1 MMNNNIN
8 EAPKQSA
15 LDALL
20 NLDLRS
26 VKAISTADLSF
37 IIVNETISLTP
48 YRQAAFFTVS
58 PAGEL
63 ELFTASG
70 LVSVAEDSPY
80 AIWLSSFIKTISKI
94 VPKEPGCHKLDFPEA
109 PEGFKD
115 GWEEWLPEHLLFS
128 YLFSQSGAHQGM
140 VMYAREEP
148 WLSHEIEKL
157 DRIHEI
163 YGSCLGFLSEAK
175 VPFIKRLRGWLSKAV
190 SYWALIAIFVGLSI
204 PIRLSVLAPG
214 EIIALNA
221 FAVAAPQDGVIS
233 KVHVQPNSVV
243 KVGDLLFSLDN
254 TTVTSKME
262 VAEKALSVARANALN
277 AQQRAFNDLKS
288 KGEIASAIGRVR
300 EKEAELASLKA
311 LMARVEVRA
320 EREGLVIY
328 GDPND
333 WIGRP
338 VQTGER
344 VMQLANP
351 NDAGLLVW
359 LPVHEALN
367 LDIGAPMRLF
377 LHIDPLNP
385 LPASLL
391 QTSFQPVMSPE
402 GVSAYRIKG
411 KFEEDVEKPRIGL
424 RGTVRIS
431 GKWATLG
438 YYIFR
443 RPVTAVREW
452 TGL

>member
-1 MMNNNIN
+1 MSDIN
-8 EAPKQSA
+8 EATEKSQF
-15 LDALL
+15 DAVHDLA
-20 NLDLRS
+20 LRS
-26 VKAISTADLSF
+26 VKSVSPADLSF
-37 IIVNETISLTP
+37 IIVNETITLAP
-48 YRQAAFFTVS
+48 YRQAAFFTVT
-58 PAGEL
+58 PVGTFEL
-63 ELFTASG
+63 AAASG

-80 AIWLSSFIKTISKI
+80 AIWLSGFIKYLLKI
-94 VPKEPGCHKLDFPEA
+94 YTKEAGCHKLDFSEA
-109 PEGFKD
+109 PEEFKD
-115 GWEEWLPEHLLFS
+115 GWEEWLPEHLVIAKLIDQAGV
-128 YLFSQSGAHQGM
+128 LQGM

-148 WLSHEIEKL
+148 WLSNELEKL
-157 DRIHEI
+157 EHIHQI
-163 YGSCLGFLSEAK
+163 YGSCLGFLSEVK
-175 VPFIKRLRGWLSKAV
+175 VDFVTRIRGWMSKAV
-190 SYWALIAIFVGLSI
+190 SYWAVIAIFVGLSV

-233 KVHVQPNSVV
+233 KVHVQPNAKV
-243 KVGDLLFSLDN
+243 KAGDLLFSLDD
-254 TTVTSKME
+254 TTIASRLD
-262 VAEKALSVARANALN
+262 VAAKALLIARANALN

-288 KGEIASAIGRVR
+288 KGEVASVIGRVR
-300 EKEAELASLKA
+300 EKEAELASLKS
-311 LMARVEVRA
+311 LMERVEVRA
-320 EREGLVIY
+320 GRDGIAVY

-333 WIGRP
+333 WIGKP

-344 VMQLANP
+344 VMQLANQG
-351 NDAGLLVW
+351 DAGLLVW

-367 LDIGAPMRLF
+367 LEVGAPMRLF

-385 LPASLL
+385 LSASLL

-411 KFEEDVEKPRIGL
+411 RFVKDTERPRIGL

-438 YYIFR
+438 YYFFR

>member
-1 MMNNNIN
+1 MSNIN
-8 EAPKQSA
+8 ESTKQPA
-15 LDALL
+15 FDALL

-26 VKAISTADLSF
+26 IKAVNPADLAF
-37 IIVNETISLTP
+37 IIVNETITLIP

-58 PAGEL
+58 ADGKFEL
-63 ELFTASG
+63 ATASG

-80 AIWLSSFIKTISKI
+80 AIWISSFVKTFPRIL
-94 VPKEPGCHKLDFPEA
+94 PKEAGCHKLDFSEA
-109 PEGFKD
+109 PEEFKD
-115 GWEEWLPEHLLFS
+115 GWEEWLPEHLLIAQ
-128 YLFSQSGAHQGM
+128 LFGQTGTQLGM

-148 WLSHEIEKL
+148 WLPHELEKL
-157 DRIHEI
+157 EHIHQI
-163 YGSCLGFLSEAK
+163 YGSCLGFLSEVK
-175 VPFIKRLRGWLSKAV
+175 INFITRIRGWMSKAV
-190 SYWALIAIFVGLSI
+190 SYWAVIAIFIGLSI

-214 EIIALNA
+214 EVVALNS

-233 KVHVQPNSVV
+233 AVHVQPNTVV

-254 TTVTSKME
+254 TTVTSRLD
-262 VAEKALSVARANALN
+262 VAAKTLSIARADALS

-288 KGEIASAIGRVR
+288 KGEIASTIGRVR
-300 EKEAELASLKA
+300 EKEAELASVEA

-320 EREGLVIY
+320 QRDGIAIY

-351 NDAGLLVW
+351 RDAGVLVW

-385 LPASLL
+385 LSATLL
-391 QTSFQPVMSPE
+391 QTSFQPVLSPE

-411 KFEEDVEKPRIGL
+411 EFEEGVERPRIGL

-438 YYIFR
+438 YYFFR

>member
-1 MMNNNIN
+1 MSNIN
-8 EAPKQSA
+8 ETTKQPS

-26 VKAISTADLSF
+26 VKAVNPADLAF
-37 IIVNETISLTP
+37 IIVNETITLVS
-48 YRQAAFFTVS
+48 YRQAAFFTIS
-58 PAGEL
+58 ADGKFE
-63 ELFTASG
+63 FTTASG

-80 AIWLSSFIKTISKI
+80 AIWISSFVKTFPRIL
-94 VPKEPGCHKLDFPEA
+94 PKEAGCHKLDFSEVPE
-109 PEGFKD
+109 EFKD
-115 GWEEWLPEHLLFS
+115 GWEEWLPEHLLIAQ
-128 YLFSQSGAHQGM
+128 LFDQTGTQLGM

-148 WLSHEIEKL
+148 WLPDELEKL
-157 DRIHEI
+157 ERIHQI
-163 YGSCLGFLSEAK
+163 YGSCLGFLSK
-175 VPFIKRLRGWLSKAV
+175 VKIDFITRIRGWMRKAV
-190 SYWALIAIFVGLSI
+190 SYWVVIAIFVGLSI

-214 EIIALNA
+214 EVVALNS
-221 FAVAAPQDGVIS
+221 FAVAAPHDGVIS
-233 KVHVQPNSVV
+233 AVHVQPNSVV

-254 TTVTSKME
+254 TTVTSRLDI
-262 VAEKALSVARANALN
+262 AEKALSIARTDALS

-300 EKEAELASLKA
+300 EKESELALVKA
-311 LMARVEVRA
+311 LMARIEVRA
-320 EREGLVIY
+320 ERDGIAIF

-333 WIGRP
+333 WIGKP

-351 NDAGLLVW
+351 RDAGILVW

-385 LPASLL
+385 LSALLL
-391 QTSFQPVMSPE
+391 QTSFRPVLSPE

-411 KFEEDVEKPRIGL
+411 EFEKDVEKPRIGL

-438 YYIFR
+438 YYFFR
-443 RPVTAVREW
+443 RPITAIREW

>member
-1 MMNNNIN
+1 MSNID
-8 EAPKQSA
+8 ESTKQPA

-26 VKAISTADLSF
+26 VKAVNPADLAF
-37 IIVNETISLTP
+37 IIVNETITLVP
-48 YRQAAFFTVS
+48 YRQAAFFMVS
-58 PAGEL
+58 ADGEF
-63 ELFTASG
+63 ELATASG

-80 AIWLSSFIKTISKI
+80 AIWISSFVKTFPRML
-94 VPKEPGCHKLDFPEA
+94 PKEAGCHKLDFSEA
-109 PEGFKD
+109 PEEFKD
-115 GWEEWLPEHLLFS
+115 GWEEWLPEHLLIAQ
-128 YLFSQSGAHQGM
+128 LFDQTGTQLGM

-148 WLSHEIEKL
+148 WLPHELEKL
-157 DRIHEI
+157 EHIHQI
-163 YGSCLGFLSEAK
+163 YGSCLGFLSEVK
-175 VPFIKRLRGWLSKAV
+175 IDFITRIRGWMSKAV
-190 SYWALIAIFVGLSI
+190 SYWVVIAIFVGLSI

-214 EIIALNA
+214 EVIALNS

-233 KVHVQPNSVV
+233 AVHVQPNTVV

-254 TTVTSKME
+254 TTVTSRLD
-262 VAEKALSVARANALN
+262 VAAKALSIARADALS

-288 KGEIASAIGRVR
+288 KGEIASTIGRVR
-300 EKEAELASLKA
+300 EKEAELASVEA

-320 EREGLVIY
+320 EREGIAVY

-351 NDAGLLVW
+351 RDAGVLVW

-385 LPASLL
+385 LSATLL
-391 QTSFQPVMSPE
+391 QTSFQPVKSPE

-411 KFEEDVEKPRIGL
+411 EFEEDVERPRIGL

-438 YYIFR
+438 YYFFR

>member
-1 MMNNNIN
+1 MDNVN
-8 EAPKQSA
+8 EAPKQPA

-20 NLDLRS
+20 SLDLRS
-26 VKAISTADLSF
+26 VKAINPADLSF
-37 IIVNETISLTP
+37 IIVNETIALVP

-58 PAGEL
+58 AIGERKL
-63 ELFTASG
+63 TTASG

-80 AIWLSSFIKTISKI
+80 AIWLSGFIKTVSKI
-94 VPKEPGCHKLDFPEA
+94 LPKEAGCHKLDFAEA
-109 PEGFKD
+109 PEEFKD
-115 GWEEWLPEHLLFS
+115 GWEEWLPEHLLFAE
-128 YLFSQSGAHQGM
+128 LFSQTGTCLGM
-140 VMYAREEP
+140 VMYAREES
-148 WLSHEIEKL
+148 WLPHELEKL
-157 DRIHEI
+157 DHIHQI
-163 YGSCLGFLSEAK
+163 YGSCLGLLSEVK
-175 VPFIKRLRGWLSKAV
+175 VNFITRLRGWMSKAV
-190 SYWALIAIFVGLSI
+190 SYWAVIAIFVALSI
-204 PIRLSVLAPG
+204 PVRLSVLAPG

-221 FAVAAPQDGVIS
+221 FAIAAPQDGVIS
-233 KVHVQPNSVV
+233 KIYVQPNSVV
-243 KVGDLLFSLDN
+243 NVGDLLFSLDN
-254 TTVTSKME
+254 TTVTSRLD
-262 VAEKALSVARANALN
+262 VAAKALSIARADALN

-300 EKEAELASLKA
+300 EKEAELASLKS
-311 LMARVEVRA
+311 LMARGEVRA
-320 EREGLVIY
+320 ERDGIVIY

-351 NDAGLLVW
+351 RDAGVLVW

-385 LPASLL
+385 LSASLL

-411 KFEEDVEKPRIGL
+411 EFEEGAVKPRIGL

-431 GKWATLG
+431 GHWATLG
-438 YYIFR
+438 YYFFR

>member
-1 MMNNNIN
+1 MSDIN
-8 EAPKQSA
+8 EATEKSQF
-15 LDALL
+15 DAVHDLA
-20 NLDLRS
+20 LRS
-26 VKAISTADLSF
+26 VKSVSPADLAF
-37 IIVNETISLTP
+37 IIVNETITLAP
-48 YRQAAFFTVS
+48 YRQAAFFTVT
-58 PAGEL
+58 PVGTL
-63 ELFTASG
+63 ELATASG

-80 AIWLSSFIKTISKI
+80 AIWLSGFVKYLSKI
-94 VPKEPGCHKLDFPEA
+94 HTKEAGCHKLDFSEA
-109 PEGFKD
+109 PEEFKD
-115 GWEEWLPEHLLFS
+115 GWEEWLPEHLVIAKLIDQAGV
-128 YLFSQSGAHQGM
+128 LQGM

-148 WLSHEIEKL
+148 WLSNELEKL
-157 DRIHEI
+157 EHIHQI
-163 YGSCLGFLSEAK
+163 YGSCLGFLSEVK
-175 VPFIKRLRGWLSKAV
+175 VDFVTRIRGWMSKAV
-190 SYWALIAIFVGLSI
+190 SYWAVIAIFVGLSV

-233 KVHVQPNSVV
+233 KVHVQPNAKV
-243 KVGDLLFSLDN
+243 KAGDLLFSLDG
-254 TTVTSKME
+254 TTITSRLD
-262 VAEKALSVARANALN
+262 VAAKTLSIARANALN

-300 EKEAELASLKA
+300 EKEAELASLKS
-311 LMARVEVRA
+311 LMERVEIRA
-320 EREGLVIY
+320 ERDGIVVY

-333 WIGRP
+333 WIGKP

-344 VMQLANP
+344 VMQLANQD
-351 NDAGLLVW
+351 DAGLLVW

-367 LDIGAPMRLF
+367 LEVGAPMRLF

-411 KFEEDVEKPRIGL
+411 RFEKDAERPRIGL

-438 YYIFR
+438 YYFFR
-443 RPVTAVREW
+443 RPITAVREW

>member
-1 MMNNNIN
+1 MSDIN
-8 EAPKQSA
+8 EATEKSQF
-15 LDALL
+15 DAVHDLA
-20 NLDLRS
+20 LRS
-26 VKAISTADLSF
+26 VKAVSPADLTF
-37 IIVNETISLTP
+37 IVVNETITLAP
-48 YRQAAFFTVS
+48 YRQAAFFTVT
-58 PAGEL
+58 PVGTFEL
-63 ELFTASG
+63 ATASG

-80 AIWLSSFIKTISKI
+80 AIWLSGFVKYLSKI
-94 VPKEPGCHKLDFPEA
+94 YTKEAGCHKLDFSEA
-109 PEGFKD
+109 PEEFKD
-115 GWEEWLPEHLLFS
+115 GWEEWLPEHLVIAKLFDQTGV
-128 YLFSQSGAHQGM
+128 LQGM

-148 WLSHEIEKL
+148 WLSNELEKL
-157 DRIHEI
+157 EHIHQI
-163 YGSCLGFLSEAK
+163 YGSCLGFLSEVK
-175 VPFIKRLRGWLSKAV
+175 IDFVTKIRGWMSKAV
-190 SYWALIAIFVGLSI
+190 SYWTVIAIFVGLSI
-204 PIRLSVLAPG
+204 PIRLPVLAPG

-233 KVHVQPNSVV
+233 KVHVQPNAKV
-243 KVGDLLFSLDN
+243 KAGDLLFSLDD
-254 TTVTSKME
+254 TTITSRLD
-262 VAEKALSVARANALN
+262 VAEKALSIAHANALN

-300 EKEAELASLKA
+300 EKEAELSALKSLMK
-311 LMARVEVRA
+311 RVEIHA
-320 EREGLVIY
+320 ERDGIVVY

-333 WIGRP
+333 WIGKP

-351 NDAGLLVW
+351 DNAGLLVW

-367 LDIGAPMRLF
+367 LEVGAPMRLF

-391 QTSFQPVMSPE
+391 QTSYQPVKSPE

-411 KFEEDVEKPRIGL
+411 EFEKDMEKPRIGL

-438 YYIFR
+438 YYLFR
-443 RPVTAVREW
+443 RPITAVREW

>member
-1 MMNNNIN
+1 MSEIN
-8 EAPKQSA
+8 EATEKSQF
-15 LDALL
+15 DAVHDLA
-20 NLDLRS
+20 LRS
-26 VKAISTADLSF
+26 VKSVSPADLSF
-37 IIVNETISLTP
+37 IIVNETITLAP
-48 YRQAAFFTVS
+48 YRQAAFFTVT
-58 PAGEL
+58 PVGTFEL
-63 ELFTASG
+63 AAASG

-80 AIWLSSFIKTISKI
+80 AIWLSGFVKYFSKI
-94 VPKEPGCHKLDFPEA
+94 YTKEAGCHKLDFSEA
-109 PEGFKD
+109 PEEFKD
-115 GWEEWLPEHLLFS
+115 GWEEWLPEHLVIAKLIDQAGV
-128 YLFSQSGAHQGM
+128 LQGM

-148 WLSHEIEKL
+148 WLSNELEKL
-157 DRIHEI
+157 EHIHQI
-163 YGSCLGFLSEAK
+163 YGSCLGFLSEVK
-175 VPFIKRLRGWLSKAV
+175 VDFVTRIRGWMSKAV
-190 SYWALIAIFVGLSI
+190 SYWAVIAIFVGLSV

-233 KVHVQPNSVV
+233 KVHVQPNAKV
-243 KVGDLLFSLDN
+243 KAGDLLFSLDG
-254 TTVTSKME
+254 TTITSRFN
-262 VAEKALSVARANALN
+262 VATKTLSIARADALN

-300 EKEAELASLKA
+300 EKEAELASLKS
-311 LMARVEVRA
+311 LMERVEVRA
-320 EREGLVIY
+320 ERDGIAVY

-333 WIGRP
+333 WIGKP

-344 VMQLANP
+344 VMLLANQD
-351 NDAGLLVW
+351 DAGLLVW

-367 LDIGAPMRLF
+367 LEVGAPMRLF

-385 LPASLL
+385 LSASLL

-411 KFEEDVEKPRIGL
+411 RFENDTERPRIGL

-438 YYIFR
+438 YYFFR
-443 RPVTAVREW
+443 RPITAVREW

>member
-1 MMNNNIN
+1 MSDIN
-8 EAPKQSA
+8 EATEKYQF
-15 LDALL
+15 DAVHDLA
-20 NLDLRS
+20 LRS
-26 VKAISTADLSF
+26 VKSISPADLAF
-37 IIVNETISLTP
+37 IIVNETITLAP
-48 YRQAAFFTVS
+48 YRQAAFFTVT
-58 PAGEL
+58 PVGTFEL
-63 ELFTASG
+63 AAASG

-80 AIWLSSFIKTISKI
+80 AIWLSGFIKYLLKI
-94 VPKEPGCHKLDFPEA
+94 YTKEAGCHKLDFSEA
-109 PEGFKD
+109 PEEFKD
-115 GWEEWLPEHLLFS
+115 GWEEWLPEHLVIAKLIDQTGV
-128 YLFSQSGAHQGM
+128 LQGM

-148 WLSHEIEKL
+148 WLSNELEKL
-157 DRIHEI
+157 EHIHQI
-163 YGSCLGFLSEAK
+163 YGSCLGFLSEVK
-175 VPFIKRLRGWLSKAV
+175 VDFVTKIRGWMSKAV
-190 SYWALIAIFVGLSI
+190 SYWAVIAIFVGLSV

-233 KVHVQPNSVV
+233 KVHVQPNAKV
-243 KVGDLLFSLDN
+243 KAGDLLFSLDD
-254 TTVTSKME
+254 TTISSRLD
-262 VAEKALSVARANALN
+262 VAAKALSIARANALN

-288 KGEIASAIGRVR
+288 KGEVASVIGRVR
-300 EKEAELASLKA
+300 EKEAELASLKS
-311 LMARVEVRA
+311 LMERVEVRA
-320 EREGLVIY
+320 ERDGIAVY

-333 WIGRP
+333 WIGKP

-344 VMQLANP
+344 VMQLANQD
-351 NDAGLLVW
+351 DAGVLVW

-367 LDIGAPMRLF
+367 LEVGAPMRLF

-385 LPASLL
+385 LSASLL

-411 KFEEDVEKPRIGL
+411 RFVKDTERPRIGL

-438 YYIFR
+438 YYFFR
-443 RPVTAVREW
+443 RPITAVREW

>member
-1 MMNNNIN
+1 MSDIN
-8 EAPKQSA
+8 EATEKSQF
-15 LDALL
+15 DAVHDLA
-20 NLDLRS
+20 LRS
-26 VKAISTADLSF
+26 VKSVSPADLSF
-37 IIVNETISLTP
+37 IIVNETITLAP
-48 YRQAAFFTVS
+48 YRQAAFFTVT
-58 PAGEL
+58 PVGTFEL
-63 ELFTASG
+63 AAASG

-80 AIWLSSFIKTISKI
+80 AIWLSGFIKYLLKI
-94 VPKEPGCHKLDFPEA
+94 YTKEAGCHKLDFSEA
-109 PEGFKD
+109 PEEFKD
-115 GWEEWLPEHLLFS
+115 GWEEWLPEHLVIAKLIDQAGV
-128 YLFSQSGAHQGM
+128 LQGM

-148 WLSHEIEKL
+148 WLSNELERLEH
-157 DRIHEI
+157 IHQI
-163 YGSCLGFLSEAK
+163 YGSCLGFLSEVK
-175 VPFIKRLRGWLSKAV
+175 VDFVTRIRGWMSKAV
-190 SYWALIAIFVGLSI
+190 SYWAVIAIFVGLSV

-233 KVHVQPNSVV
+233 KVHVQPNAKV
-243 KVGDLLFSLDN
+243 KAGDLLFSLDD
-254 TTVTSKME
+254 TTIASRLD
-262 VAEKALSVARANALN
+262 VAAKALLIARANALN

-288 KGEIASAIGRVR
+288 KGEVASVIGRVR
-300 EKEAELASLKA
+300 EKEAELASLKS
-311 LMARVEVRA
+311 LMERVEVRA
-320 EREGLVIY
+320 ERDGIAVY

-333 WIGRP
+333 WIGKP

-344 VMQLANP
+344 VMQLANQD
-351 NDAGLLVW
+351 DAGLLVW

-367 LDIGAPMRLF
+367 LEVGAPMRLF

-411 KFEEDVEKPRIGL
+411 RFVKDTERPRIGL

-438 YYIFR
+438 YYFFR

>member
-1 MMNNNIN
+1 M
-8 EAPKQSA
+8 
-15 LDALL
+15 
-20 NLDLRS
+20 
-26 VKAISTADLSF
+26 
-37 IIVNETISLTP
+37 P

-58 PAGEL
+58 AIGEF
-63 ELFTASG
+63 ELTTASG

-80 AIWLSSFIKTISKI
+80 AIWLSGFIKSVARIF
-94 VPKEPGCHKLDFPEA
+94 PKETGCHKLDFAEA
-109 PEGFKD
+109 PEEFKD
-115 GWEEWLPEHLLFS
+115 GWEEWLPDHLLFAE
-128 YLFSQSGAHQGM
+128 LFSQTGTRLGM

-148 WLSHEIEKL
+148 WLSHELEKL
-157 DRIHEI
+157 DRIHQI
-163 YGSCLGFLSEAK
+163 YGSCLGLLSK
-175 VPFIKRLRGWLSKAV
+175 VRVDFITRLRGLMSKAI
-190 SYWALIAIFVGLSI
+190 SYWAVIAIFVELSI

-233 KVHVQPNSVV
+233 KIHVQPNSVV

-254 TTVTSKME
+254 TTVNSRLD
-262 VAEKALSVARANALN
+262 VAAKALSIARADALN

-288 KGEIASAIGRVR
+288 KGEIASVIGRVR
-300 EKEAELASLKA
+300 EKEAELASLEF
-311 LMARVEVRA
+311 LMERAEVRA
-320 EREGLVIY
+320 EREGIAVY

-351 NDAGLLVW
+351 HDAGVLVW

-367 LDIGAPMRLF
+367 LEIGAPMRLF

-385 LPASLL
+385 LFASLL

-411 KFEEDVEKPRIGL
+411 EFEEGVVRSRIGL

-438 YYIFR
+438 YYFFR

>member
-1 MMNNNIN
+1 MSDIN
-8 EAPKQSA
+8 EATEKSQF
-15 LDALL
+15 DAVHDLA
-20 NLDLRS
+20 LRS
-26 VKAISTADLSF
+26 VKSVSPADLSF
-37 IIVNETISLTP
+37 IIVNETITLAP
-48 YRQAAFFTVS
+48 YRQAAFFTVT
-58 PAGEL
+58 PVGTFEL
-63 ELFTASG
+63 AAASG

-80 AIWLSSFIKTISKI
+80 AIWLSGFIKYLLKI
-94 VPKEPGCHKLDFPEA
+94 YTKEAGCHKLDFSEA
-109 PEGFKD
+109 PEEFKD
-115 GWEEWLPEHLLFS
+115 GWEEWLPEHLVIAKLIDQAGV
-128 YLFSQSGAHQGM
+128 LQGM

-148 WLSHEIEKL
+148 WLSNELERLEH
-157 DRIHEI
+157 IHQI
-163 YGSCLGFLSEAK
+163 YGSCLGFLSEVK
-175 VPFIKRLRGWLSKAV
+175 VDFVTRIRGWMSKAV
-190 SYWALIAIFVGLSI
+190 SYWAVIAIFVGLSV

-233 KVHVQPNSVV
+233 KVHVQPNAKV
-243 KVGDLLFSLDN
+243 KAGDLLFSLDD
-254 TTVTSKME
+254 TTIASRLD
-262 VAEKALSVARANALN
+262 VAAKALLIARANALN

-288 KGEIASAIGRVR
+288 KGEVASVIGRVR
-300 EKEAELASLKA
+300 EKEAELASLKS
-311 LMARVEVRA
+311 LMERVEVRA
-320 EREGLVIY
+320 ERDGIAVY

-333 WIGRP
+333 WIGKP

-344 VMQLANP
+344 VMQLANQD
-351 NDAGLLVW
+351 DAGLLVW

-367 LDIGAPMRLF
+367 LEVGAPMRLF

-385 LPASLL
+385 LSASLL

-411 KFEEDVEKPRIGL
+411 RFVKDTERPRIGL

-438 YYIFR
+438 YYFFR

>member
-1 MMNNNIN
+1 MSNID
-8 EAPKQSA
+8 ESTKQPA

-26 VKAISTADLSF
+26 VKAVNPADLAF
-37 IIVNETISLTP
+37 IIVNETITLVP

-58 PAGEL
+58 ADGEFKL
-63 ELFTASG
+63 ATASG

-80 AIWLSSFIKTISKI
+80 TIWISSFVKTFPRML
-94 VPKEPGCHKLDFPEA
+94 PKEAGCHKLDFSEA
-109 PEGFKD
+109 PEEFKN
-115 GWEEWLPEHLLFS
+115 GWEEWLPEHLLIAQ
-128 YLFSQSGAHQGM
+128 LFDQTGTQLGM

-148 WLSHEIEKL
+148 WLPHELEKL
-157 DRIHEI
+157 GHIHQI
-163 YGSCLGFLSEAK
+163 YGSCLGFLSEVK
-175 VPFIKRLRGWLSKAV
+175 IDFITRIRGWMSKAV
-190 SYWALIAIFVGLSI
+190 SYWVVIAIFVGLSI

-214 EIIALNA
+214 EVIALNS

-233 KVHVQPNSVV
+233 VVHVQPNTVV

-254 TTVTSKME
+254 TTVTSRLD
-262 VAEKALSVARANALN
+262 VAAKALSIARADALS

-288 KGEIASAIGRVR
+288 KGEIASTIGRVR
-300 EKEAELASLKA
+300 EKEAELASVEA

-320 EREGLVIY
+320 EREGIAVY

-351 NDAGLLVW
+351 RDAGVLVW

-385 LPASLL
+385 LSATLL

-411 KFEEDVEKPRIGL
+411 EFEEDVERPRIGL

-438 YYIFR
+438 YYFFR

>member
-1 MMNNNIN
+1 MSDIN
-8 EAPKQSA
+8 EATEKYQF
-15 LDALL
+15 DAVHDLA
-20 NLDLRS
+20 LRS
-26 VKAISTADLSF
+26 VKSVSPADLSF
-37 IIVNETISLTP
+37 IIVNETITLAP
-48 YRQAAFFTVS
+48 YRQAAFFTVT
-58 PAGEL
+58 PVGTFEL
-63 ELFTASG
+63 AAASG

-80 AIWLSSFIKTISKI
+80 AIWLSGFIKYLLKI
-94 VPKEPGCHKLDFPEA
+94 YTKEAGCHKLDFSEA
-109 PEGFKD
+109 PEEFKD
-115 GWEEWLPEHLLFS
+115 GWEEWLPEHLVIAKLIDQAGV
-128 YLFSQSGAHQGM
+128 LQGM

-148 WLSHEIEKL
+148 WLFNELEKL
-157 DRIHEI
+157 EHIHQI
-163 YGSCLGFLSEAK
+163 YGSCLGFLSEVK
-175 VPFIKRLRGWLSKAV
+175 VDFVTRIRGWMSKAV
-190 SYWALIAIFVGLSI
+190 SYWAVIAIFVGLSV

-233 KVHVQPNSVV
+233 KVHVQPNAKV
-243 KVGDLLFSLDN
+243 KAGDLLFSLDD
-254 TTVTSKME
+254 TTIASRLD
-262 VAEKALSVARANALN
+262 VAAKALLIARANALN

-288 KGEIASAIGRVR
+288 KGEVASVIGRVR
-300 EKEAELASLKA
+300 EKEAELASLKS
-311 LMARVEVRA
+311 LMERVEVRA
-320 EREGLVIY
+320 ERDGIAVY

-333 WIGRP
+333 WIGKP

-344 VMQLANP
+344 VMQLANQD
-351 NDAGLLVW
+351 DAGLLVW
-359 LPVHEALN
+359 LPVHEAIN
-367 LDIGAPMRLF
+367 LEVGAPMRLF

-385 LPASLL
+385 LSASLL

-411 KFEEDVEKPRIGL
+411 RFVKDTERPRIGL

-438 YYIFR
+438 YYFFR

>member
-1 MMNNNIN
+1 MSDIN
-8 EAPKQSA
+8 EATEKSQF
-15 LDALL
+15 DAVHDLA
-20 NLDLRS
+20 LRS
-26 VKAISTADLSF
+26 VKSVSPADLAF
-37 IIVNETISLTP
+37 IIVNETITLAP
-48 YRQAAFFTVS
+48 YRQAAFFTVT
-58 PAGEL
+58 PIGTFEL
-63 ELFTASG
+63 ATASG

-80 AIWLSSFIKTISKI
+80 AIWLSGFVKYLSKI
-94 VPKEPGCHKLDFPEA
+94 HTKEAGCHKLDFSEA
-109 PEGFKD
+109 PEEFKD
-115 GWEEWLPEHLLFS
+115 GWEEWLPEHLVIAKLIDQAGV
-128 YLFSQSGAHQGM
+128 LQGL

-148 WLSHEIEKL
+148 WLSNELEKL
-157 DRIHEI
+157 EHIHQI
-163 YGSCLGFLSEAK
+163 YGSCLGFLSEVK
-175 VPFIKRLRGWLSKAV
+175 VDFVTRIRGWMSKAV
-190 SYWALIAIFVGLSI
+190 SYWAVIAIFVGLSV

-214 EIIALNA
+214 EIVALNA

-233 KVHVQPNSVV
+233 KVHVQPNAKV
-243 KVGDLLFSLDN
+243 KAGDLLFSLDG
-254 TTVTSKME
+254 TTITSRFD
-262 VAEKALSVARANALN
+262 VAAKTLSIARANALN

-300 EKEAELASLKA
+300 EKEAELASLKS
-311 LMARVEVRA
+311 LMERVEVRA
-320 EREGLVIY
+320 ERDGIAVY

-333 WIGRP
+333 WIGKP

-344 VMQLANP
+344 VMQLANQD
-351 NDAGLLVW
+351 DAGLLVW

-367 LDIGAPMRLF
+367 LEVGAPMRLF

-385 LPASLL
+385 LSASLL

-411 KFEEDVEKPRIGL
+411 RFVKDTERPRIGL

-438 YYIFR
+438 YYFFR
-443 RPVTAVREW
+443 RPITAVREW

>member
-1 MMNNNIN
+1 MDNVN
-8 EAPKQSA
+8 EAPKQPA

-20 NLDLRS
+20 SLDLRS
-26 VKAISTADLSF
+26 VKAINPADLSF
-37 IIVNETISLTP
+37 IIVNETITLVP

-58 PAGEL
+58 AIGERKL
-63 ELFTASG
+63 TTASG

-80 AIWLSSFIKTISKI
+80 AIWLSGFIKTVSKI
-94 VPKEPGCHKLDFPEA
+94 LPKEAGCHKLDFAEA
-109 PEGFKD
+109 PEEFKD
-115 GWEEWLPEHLLFS
+115 GWEEWLPEHLLFAE
-128 YLFSQSGAHQGM
+128 LFSQTGTCLGM
-140 VMYAREEP
+140 VMYAREES
-148 WLSHEIEKL
+148 WLPHELEKL
-157 DRIHEI
+157 DHIHQI
-163 YGSCLGFLSEAK
+163 YGSCLGFLSEVK
-175 VPFIKRLRGWLSKAV
+175 VNFITRLRGWMSKAV
-190 SYWALIAIFVGLSI
+190 SYWAIIAIFVGLSI
-204 PIRLSVLAPG
+204 PVRLSVLAPG

-221 FAVAAPQDGVIS
+221 FAIAAPQDGVIS
-233 KVHVQPNSVV
+233 KIYVQPNSVV
-243 KVGDLLFSLDN
+243 NVGDLLFSLDN
-254 TTVTSKME
+254 TTVTSRLD
-262 VAEKALSVARANALN
+262 VAAKALSIARADALN

-300 EKEAELASLKA
+300 EKEAELASLKS
-311 LMARVEVRA
+311 LMARGEVRA
-320 EREGLVIY
+320 ERDGIVIY

-351 NDAGLLVW
+351 RDAGVLVW

-385 LPASLL
+385 LSASLL

-411 KFEEDVEKPRIGL
+411 EFEEGVVKPRIGL

-431 GKWATLG
+431 GHWATLG
-438 YYIFR
+438 YYFFR

>member
-1 MMNNNIN
+1 MDNVN
-8 EAPKQSA
+8 EAPKQPA

-20 NLDLRS
+20 SLDLRS
-26 VKAISTADLSF
+26 VKAINPADLSF
-37 IIVNETISLTP
+37 IIVNETITLVP

-58 PAGEL
+58 AIREL
-63 ELFTASG
+63 VLTTASG

-80 AIWLSSFIKTISKI
+80 AIWLSGFIKTVSKI
-94 VPKEPGCHKLDFPEA
+94 LPKEAGCHKLDFAEA
-109 PEGFKD
+109 PEEFKD
-115 GWEEWLPEHLLFS
+115 GWEEWLPEHLLFAE
-128 YLFSQSGAHQGM
+128 LFSQTGTCLGM
-140 VMYAREEP
+140 VMYAREES
-148 WLSHEIEKL
+148 WLPHELEKL
-157 DRIHEI
+157 DHIHQI
-163 YGSCLGFLSEAK
+163 YGSCLGFLSEVK
-175 VPFIKRLRGWLSKAV
+175 VNFITRLRGWMSKAV
-190 SYWALIAIFVGLSI
+190 SYWAVIAIFVALSI
-204 PIRLSVLAPG
+204 PVRLSVLAPG
-214 EIIALNA
+214 ETIALNA

-233 KVHVQPNSVV
+233 KIYVQPNSVV
-243 KVGDLLFSLDN
+243 NVGDLLFSLDN
-254 TTVTSKME
+254 TTVTSRLD
-262 VAEKALSVARANALN
+262 VAAKALSIARADALN
-277 AQQRAFNDLKS
+277 AQQRAFKDLKS

-300 EKEAELASLKA
+300 EKEAELASLKS
-311 LMARVEVRA
+311 LMARGEVKA
-320 EREGLVIY
+320 ERDGIVIY

-351 NDAGLLVW
+351 RDAGVLVW

-385 LPASLL
+385 LSASLL

-411 KFEEDVEKPRIGL
+411 EFEKEVERPRIGL

-438 YYIFR
+438 YYFFR
-443 RPVTAVREW
+443 RPVTAIREW

>member
-1 MMNNNIN
+1 MSNIN
-8 EAPKQSA
+8 ETTKQTS

-26 VKAISTADLSF
+26 VKAVNPADLAF
-37 IIVNETISLTP
+37 IIVNETITLVS
-48 YRQAAFFTVS
+48 YRQAAFFTIL
-58 PAGEL
+58 ADGKFE
-63 ELFTASG
+63 FTTASG

-80 AIWLSSFIKTISKI
+80 AIWISSFVKTFPRIL
-94 VPKEPGCHKLDFPEA
+94 PKEAGCHKLDFSEVPE
-109 PEGFKD
+109 EFKD
-115 GWEEWLPEHLLFS
+115 GWEEWLPEHLLIAQ
-128 YLFSQSGAHQGM
+128 LFDQTGTQLGM

-148 WLSHEIEKL
+148 WLPDELEKL
-157 DRIHEI
+157 EHIHQI
-163 YGSCLGFLSEAK
+163 YGSCLGFLSK
-175 VPFIKRLRGWLSKAV
+175 VKINFITRIRGWMRKAV
-190 SYWALIAIFVGLSI
+190 SYWVVIAIFVGLSI

-214 EIIALNA
+214 EVIALNS
-221 FAVAAPQDGVIS
+221 FAVAAPHDGVIS
-233 KVHVQPNSVV
+233 AVHVQPNSVV

-254 TTVTSKME
+254 TTVTSRLD
-262 VAEKALSVARANALN
+262 VAEKALSIARTDALS

-300 EKEAELASLKA
+300 EKESELALVKA
-311 LMARVEVRA
+311 LMARIEVKA
-320 EREGLVIY
+320 ERDGIAIF

-333 WIGRP
+333 WIGKP

-351 NDAGLLVW
+351 RDAGILVW

-385 LPASLL
+385 LSASLL
-391 QTSFQPVMSPE
+391 QTSFHPVMSPE
-402 GVSAYRIKG
+402 GVSAYQIKG
-411 KFEEDVEKPRIGL
+411 EFEKDVEKPRIGL

-438 YYIFR
+438 YYFFR
-443 RPVTAVREW
+443 RPITAIREW

>member
-1 MMNNNIN
+1 MSDIN
-8 EAPKQSA
+8 EATEKYQF
-15 LDALL
+15 DAVHDLA
-20 NLDLRS
+20 LRS
-26 VKAISTADLSF
+26 VKSVSPADLSF
-37 IIVNETISLTP
+37 IIVNETITLAP
-48 YRQAAFFTVS
+48 YRQAAFFTVT
-58 PAGEL
+58 PVGTFEL
-63 ELFTASG
+63 AAASG

-80 AIWLSSFIKTISKI
+80 AIWLSGFIKYLLKI
-94 VPKEPGCHKLDFPEA
+94 YTKEAGCHKLDFSEA
-109 PEGFKD
+109 PEEFKD
-115 GWEEWLPEHLLFS
+115 GWEEWLPEHLVIAKLIDQAGV
-128 YLFSQSGAHQGM
+128 LQGM

-148 WLSHEIEKL
+148 WLSNELERLEH
-157 DRIHEI
+157 IHQI
-163 YGSCLGFLSEAK
+163 YGSCLGFLSEVK
-175 VPFIKRLRGWLSKAV
+175 VDFVTRIRGWMSKAV
-190 SYWALIAIFVGLSI
+190 SYWAVIAIFVGLSV

-233 KVHVQPNSVV
+233 KVHVQPNAKV
-243 KVGDLLFSLDN
+243 KAGDLLFSLDD
-254 TTVTSKME
+254 TTIASRLD
-262 VAEKALSVARANALN
+262 VAEKALSIARANALN

-288 KGEIASAIGRVR
+288 KGEVASVIGRVR
-300 EKEAELASLKA
+300 EKEAELASLKS
-311 LMARVEVRA
+311 LMERVEVRA
-320 EREGLVIY
+320 ERDGIAVY

-333 WIGRP
+333 WIGKP

-344 VMQLANP
+344 VMQLANQD
-351 NDAGLLVW
+351 DAGLLVW

-367 LDIGAPMRLF
+367 LEVGAPMRLF

-385 LPASLL
+385 LSASLL

-411 KFEEDVEKPRIGL
+411 RFVKDTERPRIGL

-438 YYIFR
+438 YYFFR
-443 RPVTAVREW
+443 RPITAVREW

>member
-1 MMNNNIN
+1 MSNID
-8 EAPKQSA
+8 EATKQPA

-20 NLDLRS
+20 NLDLRA
-26 VKAISTADLSF
+26 VKAINPADLSF
-37 IIVNETISLTP
+37 IIVNETIALVP

-58 PAGEL
+58 AVGVL
-63 ELFTASG
+63 ELTTASG

-80 AIWLSSFIKTISKI
+80 AIWLSSFVKTFPRIL
-94 VPKEPGCHKLDFPEA
+94 PKEAGCHKLDFSEA
-109 PEGFKD
+109 PEEFKE
-115 GWEEWLPEHLLFS
+115 GWEEWLPEHLLIAQ
-128 YLFSQSGAHQGM
+128 LFNQTGTRLGM

-148 WLSHEIEKL
+148 WLPHELEKL
-157 DRIHEI
+157 EHIHQI
-163 YGSCLGFLSEAK
+163 YGSCLGFLSEVK
-175 VPFIKRLRGWLSKAV
+175 IDFITRLRGWMRKAV
-190 SYWALIAIFVGLSI
+190 SYWAVIAIFVGLSV

-221 FAVAAPQDGVIS
+221 FAVAAPQDGVIRT
-233 KVHVQPNSVV
+233 VHVQPNTVV

-254 TTVTSKME
+254 TTVTSRLD
-262 VAEKALSVARANALN
+262 VAAKSLSIARADALN

-320 EREGLVIY
+320 ERDGIVIY

-351 NDAGLLVW
+351 RDAGLLVW

-411 KFEEDVEKPRIGL
+411 EFEKEVERPRIGL

-438 YYIFR
+438 YYFFR
-443 RPVTAVREW
+443 RPVTAIREW